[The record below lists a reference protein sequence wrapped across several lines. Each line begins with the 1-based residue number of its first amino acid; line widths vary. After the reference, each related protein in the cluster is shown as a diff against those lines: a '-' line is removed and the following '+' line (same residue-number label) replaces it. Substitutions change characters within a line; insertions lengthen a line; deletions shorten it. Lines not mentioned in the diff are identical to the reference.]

1 MSFTESTFLLIF
13 TEKNSKINV
22 TANLDDYKITN
33 LITWKKRVYKFDR
46 GVWQNAEKDPTF
58 DVTHI

>member
-13 TEKNSKINV
+13 TKKNSKINV

-33 LITWKKRVYKFDR
+33 LITWKKRVYKFDS